1 MDPKT
6 LDTINKLVNRA
17 TSENAPEAESAVR
30 GALGRMKKH
39 GVAFEDYLEAMDP
52 DDVFQYGVVRVADKY
67 VQERDDLSV
76 PKKRDLYAKILAR
89 ISARYSGEPEE
100 DPLQEILRRAKES
113 MDRKEAEDRGRAEA
127 EERRRRESES
137 RKKADEPPPRR
148 ERPRPEAAKPEPAPE
163 GRRPEFA
170 GSAHWDCPLRER
182 IRSATLETWR
192 QGGPARKA
200 SAMGWIDRALL
211 AVDVVGVPL
220 ALRAYGAGILF
231 GAFFGAVSTLAL
243 GFAAYAADWYP
254 DRDFMTLSPWTYVAA
269 IGAYSAVFR
278 VRQLFS

>member
-39 GVAFEDYLEAMDP
+39 GVAFEDYLESLDP
-52 DDVFQYGVVRVADKY
+52 DEVFQYGVVRVADKY
-67 VQERDDLSV
+67 VQERDDLSI

-89 ISARYSGEPEE
+89 ISARYSG
-100 DPLQEILRRAKES
+100 DPQRADPAKVAEEILRQAREASEREKREES
-113 MDRKEAEDRGRAEA
+113 KRRAEEA
-127 EERRRRESES
+127 AAKAR
-137 RKKADEPPPRR
+137 ADEPPPRR
-148 ERPRPEAAKPEPAPE
+148 ERPRPETAKPEPATE
-163 GRRPEFA
+163 GPGPVFS

-182 IRSATLETWR
+182 IRRATLETWR

-200 SAMGWIDRALL
+200 SARGWIDRALL

-220 ALRAYGAGILF
+220 ALRAYGAAILF
-231 GAFFGAVSTLAL
+231 GAFSGTLLTLAL

-269 IGAYSAVFR
+269 IGAYNAVLR
-278 VRQLFS
+278 VRQFFS